1 MSETHE
7 VLGHDLV
14 KASVLR
20 GSFQLRSGAQSSYY
34 IDKYLFT
41 TQPDLL
47 RRIAAELAARLPGD
61 VQRLAGPVLG
71 AVPLVT
77 ALSLQTGLPSLI
89 VRVEKPKEYGTSK
102 RIEGLLEPGERVVLV
117 EDVVTTAGAALAAV
131 DVLREAGADVLGA
144 LVVID
149 REAGGAAAFAA
160 AGVPFQALFT
170 KSQLGL

>member
-1 MSETHE
+1 M
-7 VLGHDLV
+7 
-14 KASVLR
+14 LR
-20 GSFQLRSGAQSSYY
+20 GSFRLRSGAQSSYY

-41 TQPDLL
+41 TRPDLL
-47 RRIAAELAARLPGD
+47 RRIAAELAALLPTD

-102 RIEGLLEPGERVVLV
+102 RIEGSLVAGERVVLV

-131 DVLREAGADVLGA
+131 DVLREAGAAVLGA

-149 REAGGAAAFAA
+149 REEGGAGAFAA
-160 AGVPFQALFT
+160 AGVPFRALFT
-170 KSQLGL
+170 KSALGL

>member
-1 MSETHE
+1 
-7 VLGHDLV
+7 
-14 KASVLR
+14 VLR
-20 GSFQLRSGAQSSYY
+20 GSFLLRSGAQSSYY
-34 IDKYLFT
+34 SDKYLFT

-47 RRIAAELAARLPGD
+47 RRIAVELAARLPGD

-77 ALSLQTGLPSLI
+77 ALALQTGLPSLI
-89 VRVEKPKEYGTSK
+89 VRVEPPKAYGTSK
-102 RIEGLLEPGERVVLV
+102 RIEGSLQAGERVMLV

-131 DVLREAGADVLGA
+131 EVLREAGAEVLGA

-149 REAGGAAAFAA
+149 REAGGDEAFAQ
-160 AGVPFQALFT
+160 AGVPFQALYT